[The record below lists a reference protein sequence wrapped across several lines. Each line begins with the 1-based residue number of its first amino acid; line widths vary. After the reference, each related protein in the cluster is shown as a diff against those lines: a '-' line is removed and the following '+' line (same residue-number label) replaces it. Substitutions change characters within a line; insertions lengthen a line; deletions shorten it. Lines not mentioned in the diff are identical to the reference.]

1 MTNNEAISNLQ
12 ELYPVVS
19 EEKKQ
24 AIDKAVESLNFSIA
38 VDNIGN
44 QIGRTNYD
52 VQTKGCFNCK
62 HKQKLLTEEPCMTCS
77 GHFNRWEDIQNGK
90 S

>member
-38 VDNIGN
+38 VDNMAENIGK
-44 QIGRTNYD
+44 TNYES
-52 VQTKGCFNCK
+52 QPRSCYNCK
-62 HKQKLLTEEPCMTCS
+62 YKERRLTEEPCFSCNGYLS
-77 GHFNRWEDIQNGK
+77 RWEDIQNGK